1 METVGNLVWL
11 VVCGVWFAL
20 GWLFCALILAV
31 TFIGLPFARQCVE
44 LARFW
49 LWPFGR
55 SIVTDPTETQLGTVG
70 TILWTIPGVLL
81 AIGHVVTGAL
91 LYITVIGIPFG
102 AQSMEMAGLALQ
114 PFGKKVVRTNDLA
127 SLSKDVVADA

>member
-1 METVGNLVWL
+1 METVGNLLWL

-20 GWLFCALILAV
+20 GWLFWALILAV
-31 TFIGLPFARQCVE
+31 TFVGLPFARQCVE
-44 LARFW
+44 LARFS

-55 SIVTDPTETQLGTVG
+55 TIVTDPTGTKRGAVG
-70 TILWTIPGVLL
+70 AILWTIPGVVM
-81 AIGHVVTGAL
+81 AIGYVVMGAL

-127 SLSKDVVADA
+127 SLDTNDVADE